1 MEETAKTRGRPKA
14 LDRDQVLDCAVMQYW
29 SNGPADVSINDI
41 CKKLGA
47 SKPGI
52 YREFGNDDG
61 LKAAA
66 FLAYEALAVE
76 PFLELFKPA
85 QPLPKTLKDI
95 VTFLMQDREKMGIPK
110 GCLFVTMRAQR
121 ERLGPETIE
130 VLDKSREQFL
140 TRIMSWVQ
148 ANKQEGVFRQNI
160 STKTAAHQ
168 IDALHAGA
176 MRMQME
182 NTPAKEVEDFLWF
195 GLASIS
201 EETSRG

>member
-1 MEETAKTRGRPKA
+1 
-14 LDRDQVLDCAVMQYW
+14 MQYW
-29 SNGPADVSINDI
+29 SNGPANVSINDI
-41 CKKLGA
+41 CKKLGT

-52 YREFGNDDG
+52 YREFGSDDG

-76 PFLELFKPA
+76 PFLALFNPA
-85 QPLPKTLKDI
+85 QQLPKTLEDI

-121 ERLGPETIE
+121 ERLGPETLE

-140 TRIMSWVQ
+140 TRIMSWIQ
-148 ANKQEGVFRQNI
+148 ATKQEGVFRQNI
-160 STKTAAHQ
+160 PTQTAAHQ

-182 NTPAKEVEDFLWF
+182 NTPAKEVEDFLRF
-195 GLASIS
+195 GLASITG
-201 EETSRG
+201 ETSKG

>member
-1 MEETAKTRGRPKA
+1 MKETAKTRGRPKA

-52 YREFGNDDG
+52 YREFGSDDG

-66 FLAYEALAVE
+66 FLAYEAMAIE
-76 PFLELFKPA
+76 PFLALFNPA
-85 QPLPKTLKDI
+85 QPLPKTLEDI
-95 VTFLMQDREKMGIPK
+95 VTFLMQDREEMGIPK

-121 ERLGPETIE
+121 ERLGPETLK
-130 VLDKSREQFL
+130 VLDKSREEFL

-148 ANKQEGVFRQNI
+148 ATKRAGVFRQNI
-160 STKTAAHQ
+160 PTKTAAYQ

-182 NTPAKEVEDFLWF
+182 NTPAKEVKDFLKF

-201 EETSRG
+201 R